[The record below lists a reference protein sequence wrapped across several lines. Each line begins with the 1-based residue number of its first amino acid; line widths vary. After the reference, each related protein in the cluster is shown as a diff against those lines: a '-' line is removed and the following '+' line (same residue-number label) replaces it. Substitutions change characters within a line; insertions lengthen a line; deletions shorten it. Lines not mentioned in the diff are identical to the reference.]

1 MIVTTNCKFMAIY
14 TFYFVHKMSICE
26 KSLYIHLMIFNDMI
40 SYLFQWLK
48 MINKTGVSKS
58 FVCGLVV
65 WVWSDICYP
74 GDWVN
79 QDYDIFIVIS
89 FHLSSIVQSE
99 MGTGILDLRTI
110 HLLCRSR
117 IGMNCNTVAPDV
129 KIQELQCSL
138 KSVADLSPGGP
149 NNFCTF

>member
-1 MIVTTNCKFMAIY
+1 MGSINQRIDISYVNLSIASNVSLQFILSYNTTMIVTTNCKFMAIY
-14 TFYFVHKMSICE
+14 TSYFVHKMSICE

-58 FVCGLVV
+58 LVCGLVV

-79 QDYDIFIVIS
+79 QDYDIFILHCYFIS
-89 FHLSSIVQSE
+89 FI
-99 MGTGILDLRTI
+99 INCTI
-110 HLLCRSR
+110 RNGNR
-117 IGMNCNTVAPDV
+117 NFGFA
-129 KIQELQCSL
+129 
-138 KSVADLSPGGP
+138 
-149 NNFCTF
+149 NNPPFM